1 MREAPAMKKPLASF
15 VAFSLFTFM
24 AACGGASP
32 VGVYDVDKKAMREIM
47 VASMPAG
54 AAATKEAAATLDA
67 AVEGMSVRMELKA
80 DGTASV
86 QTKMTLAEREMNDSS
101 NGTWKLEGRKLTISM
116 KKGGQDDTK
125 VADFDGS
132 SFAIEDQVGGKP
144 MKLTFRRL

>member
-1 MREAPAMKKPLASF
+1 MKQPLASF
-15 VAFSLFTFM
+15 VVFSLLTLL

-47 VASMPAG
+47 VASMGAG
-54 AAATKEAAATLDA
+54 ASETKEAAAALDA

-86 QTKMTLAEREMNDSS
+86 QTKMTMKGQEMNDTS
-101 NGTWKLEGRKLTISM
+101 NGTWRLDGRKLTISM

-125 VADFDGS
+125 VADFDGA

-144 MKLTFRRL
+144 MKLTFRRV